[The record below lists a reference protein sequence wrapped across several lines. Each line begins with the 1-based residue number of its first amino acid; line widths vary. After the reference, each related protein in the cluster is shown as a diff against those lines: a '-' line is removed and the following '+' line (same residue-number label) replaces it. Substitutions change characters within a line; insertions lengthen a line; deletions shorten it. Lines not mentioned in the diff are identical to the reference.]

1 MRNHFIPPSYKREWQ
16 EKLQCLEQGNMSVQ
30 EYYAEFQKCAIRCG
44 IVEDMEDKIVHFYDG
59 LRHEIQ
65 DIVYHKKICTVNR
78 LFQLAMLAEKEL
90 QGSQQMNLTNIS
102 DNLNH
107 VLARVEQAFAKVE
120 TMIRRRVAAS
130 APATSSPPPPPT
142 HTLESSKTLN
152 HAKIVQ
158 TNGDSCCIFTT
169 TTSHTYFGVW

>member
-1 MRNHFIPPSYKREWQ
+1 MRDRFSPPYKREWCK
-16 EKLQCLEQGNMSVQ
+16 KLQRLEQGNMSIQ

-44 IVEDMEDKIVHFYDG
+44 IVDDMKDRIVRFYGG

-65 DIVYHKKICTVNR
+65 DIVYHKKIFTVNR

-120 TMIRRRVAAS
+120 TTIRR
-130 APATSSPPPPPT
+130 
-142 HTLESSKTLN
+142 
-152 HAKIVQ
+152 
-158 TNGDSCCIFTT
+158 
-169 TTSHTYFGVW
+169 